1 MSKLQTS
8 GARITMISKSISN
21 TAQFAQEFLA
31 GLCSRTDAA
40 TIVGL
45 YGDLGSGK
53 TSFVQ
58 QVAKILGVHGSVQS
72 PTFVIIKNYKLK
84 IKNFDTLV
92 HIDAYR
98 LDSGADLKKLGW
110 DALAG
115 DPTNLIF
122 IEWAERAADILPL
135 DHARLHFEFVDD
147 TTRKITLE

>member
-1 MSKLQTS
+1 MKET
-8 GARITMISKSISN
+8 ISKSIDD
-21 TAQFAQEFLA
+21 TAQFAQEFLV
-31 GLCSRTDAA
+31 GLSPRLSLGQA
-40 TIVGL
+40 TVVGL

-98 LDSGADLKKLGW
+98 LDNGEDLKKLGW
-110 DALAG
+110 DALVG
-115 DPTNLIF
+115 DSKNLIL
-122 IEWAERAADILPL
+122 IEWADRVSDILLPA
-135 DHARLHFEFVDD
+135 HAKLYFEFVDD
-147 TTRKITLE
+147 TTRKIALE